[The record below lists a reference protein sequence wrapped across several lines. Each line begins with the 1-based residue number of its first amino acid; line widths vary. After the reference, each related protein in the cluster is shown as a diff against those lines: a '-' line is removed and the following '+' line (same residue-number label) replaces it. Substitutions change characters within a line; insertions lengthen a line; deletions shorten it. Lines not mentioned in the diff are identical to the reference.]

1 MTKEQFKQLGL
12 TDEQAEK
19 AAKQSEEEL
28 KEYVPKNRFEEVNKE
43 NKTLKT
49 TLKENETSLEELKKS
64 AGSNKELTAQIEKLQ
79 SEAKEVEQKHA
90 DELKEMRLNSAIKIA
105 IGGRVQDEDIV
116 SGLINK
122 EKLVIGEDGKVIG
135 LDEQIKSLKESKAF
149 LFKEE
154 KQQEQQR
161 GFYKVGA
168 EPQADTGNQNRAV
181 SLKDAVA
188 GYFQKNK

>member
-19 AAKQSEEEL
+19 AANQSAEEL
-28 KEYVPKNRFEEVNKE
+28 KEYVPKNRFEEVSKE

-64 AGSNKELTAQIEKLQ
+64 AGSNEELTAQIEKLQ
-79 SEAKEVEQKHA
+79 AEAKEAEQKHA
-90 DELKEMRLNSAIKIA
+90 DELKEMKLNSAIKIA

-122 EKLVIGEDGKVIG
+122 EKLVIAEDGKVIG
-135 LDEQIKSLKESKAF
+135 LDEQLKALKENKAF
-149 LFKEE
+149 LFKED
-154 KQQEQQR
+154 KPQEQR
-161 GFYKVGA
+161 GFYRVGA
-168 EPQADTGNQNRAV
+168 EPPADNENQNKAI

-188 GYFQKNK
+188 GYFQQNK